1 MGVGEVISFLF
12 NVFVLWIQSVI
23 AVFFPPA
30 KKSIDGQ
37 IVLITGAGHGIGRQ
51 LALEIVRVAPQA
63 HLVLWD
69 LNKVGST
76 SRPTM
81 TPCGLVNAPKTFL
94 SNQLVSVHQFS
105 GMSGEVIEEAY

>member
-1 MGVGEVISFLF
+1 MGVGEVISFLYT
-12 NVFVLWIQSVI
+12 VFVLWIQSVI

-51 LALEIVRVAPQA
+51 LAFEIVRVAPQA

-69 LNKVGST
+69 LNKVGLQWHLWFGKRAQNISLQPACV
-76 SRPTM
+76 S
-81 TPCGLVNAPKTFL
+81 AP
-94 SNQLVSVHQFS
+94 V
-105 GMSGEVIEEAY
+105 